1 MRCARTL
8 VWGFAM
14 RCARTLVW
22 GFAMRCARTLVWGVA
37 MRCARTLVCG
47 FATGCVVFGLEK
59 RNRDLNHK
67 NLRIDLVQIK
77 KFRSGP

>member
-1 MRCARTL
+1 MRCARAL

-14 RCARTLVW
+14 RCARTLVY
-22 GFAMRCARTLVWGVA
+22 GFATGCARTLVWGGATGCARTLVWGV
-37 MRCARTLVCG
+37 
-47 FATGCVVFGLEK
+47 ATGCVVFGLEK

-77 KFRSGP
+77 KFRLGP

>member
-37 MRCARTLVCG
+37 TGCARTLVQG

>member
-1 MRCARTL
+1 MCESACVGGCDRMCENACVGFCDEMCENACVGGATGCARTL
-8 VWGFAM
+8 VW
-14 RCARTLVW
+14 
-22 GFAMRCARTLVWGVA
+22 
-37 MRCARTLVCG
+37 G

>member
-1 MRCARTL
+1 MGALWDFGVACCVRTL

-14 RCARTLVW
+14 RCARTLVC
-22 GFAMRCARTLVWGVA
+22 GFAMRCARTLVW
-37 MRCARTLVCG
+37 G

-67 NLRIDLVQIK
+67 NLLIDLVQIK
-77 KFRSGP
+77 KFRLGP

>member
-1 MRCARTL
+1 MVRERLCGGATGCARTL
-8 VWGFAM
+8 VWGFATGW
-14 RCARTLVW
+14 ARTLVY
-22 GFAMRCARTLVWGVA
+22 
-37 MRCARTLVCG
+37 G

>member
-1 MRCARTL
+1 MCENAC
-8 VWGFAM
+8 VWLCDEMCENACVGLCDRMCENA
-14 RCARTLVW
+14 CV
-22 GFAMRCARTLVWGVA
+22 GVCDEMCENA
-37 MRCARTLVCG
+37 CGG

>member
-1 MRCARTL
+1 MRCARAL

-22 GFAMRCARTLVWGVA
+22 GFAMRCARTLVY
-37 MRCARTLVCG
+37 G